1 MKVTGARTEPFSA
14 IRKRALVQAGAQAT
28 SRLAPAPVDRAAFLG
43 LSEVELTPS
52 VQAALLTLMSEIDD
66 LRSEVV
72 QLKAKLGEVEE
83 LADRDALTPLLNR
96 RAFMREL
103 ARIRTFSQ
111 RYGSPASL
119 VYFDL
124 DGFKAVNDRYGHAA
138 GDACL
143 CAVAERLMSHVRES
157 DVVGRMGGDEFA
169 VILAQA
175 DLQTAISKAEALAEA
190 IEATPIRFGA
200 WTAPLH
206 ISFGVREIS
215 QDLDADA
222 LLSEADASMFVRKRE
237 RRGSVAGR

>member
-14 IRKRALVQAGAQAT
+14 IRKRALVQAGAQAA
-28 SRLAPAPVDRAAFLG
+28 SRLTAASVDRTAFLG

-66 LRSEVV
+66 LRSEVA

-143 CAVAERLMSHVRES
+143 CAVAERLMSQVRES

-175 DLQTAISKAEALAEA
+175 DRQTAVSKAESLAEA

-215 QDLDADA
+215 QELDADA

-237 RRGSVAGR
+237 RRGSLAGR